1 MREAGIAYKRSAGC
15 LGPHRHAAPSPAS
28 PTPSRPWPCTPR
40 RLAVARRVG
49 GPSRPRETVVWRT
62 RSPQSAYGTMHKAPS
77 THTRCVCRHIVA
89 IRSVSVSWFQLLFQR
104 RFQRFQR
111 RERCRLRTTPTFVRA
126 RRPLS
131 LSPSKKPWSSCTHA
145 RLRPRNCCSTR
156 ASSPG
161 RGRSRLR
168 SRSRSC
174 RRHPRS
180 RQSCLCSRQECQ
192 P

>member
-77 THTRCVCRHIVA
+77 TRTRCVCRHIVA
-89 IRSVSVSWFQLLFQR
+89 IRSVSVVVSVPVLAVSER
-104 RFQRFQR
+104 DVNRF
-111 RERCRLRTTPTFVRA
+111 RLRTKPTFVRA

-145 RLRPRNCCSTR
+145 RLRPLNCCSTR

-174 RRHPRS
+174 RRPPRS